1 LPRPQAIEPRHHP
14 KVQHLLAP
22 SITQNHQPSPPNGH
36 HQADPIAGHPLC
48 GPYREPQL
56 QQTPAKRDPTS
67 SVSRASIKAL
77 RNPRNDQH
85 HRAAA
90 VGKGVR

>member
-1 LPRPQAIEPRHHP
+1 PQTIEPRRDPKIQHP
-14 KVQHLLAP
+14 VAP
-22 SITQNHQPSPPNGH
+22 SFTQNQQPSPPAGH
-36 HQADPIAGHPLC
+36 HQAAPSPSIHSAAPN
-48 GPYREPQL
+48 REAQL
-56 QQTPAKRDPTS
+56 QKAPTKRDLTS
-67 SVSRASIKAL
+67 CASRASIKAL